1 MLPHMEG
8 TFGQTSTPVCVFYTG
23 TNYVI
28 NKDLTE
34 GLYLTVDPRADV

>member
-28 NKDLTE
+28 NKEILQRDYT
-34 GLYLTVDPRADV
+34 